1 MRVSG
6 NGGTEPRWRA
16 DGKELF
22 YIAPGGSVMAVDTT
36 LEPTFSHSVPR
47 ELFKAPI
54 ASGGPRAFAF
64 HYDVAPDG
72 RRFLLITTPQTDV
85 TAPPPITVVL
95 NWQAAL
101 KR

>member
-1 MRVSG
+1 MG
-6 NGGTEPRWRA
+6 A

-22 YIAPGGSVMAVDTT
+22 YIVPGGSVMAVDTT
-36 LEPTFSHSVPR
+36 LEPTFAHGVPR

-54 ASGGPRAFAF
+54 ATGGPRAFAF

-72 RRFLLITTPQTDV
+72 KRFLLITTPQVQT